1 MKPVE
6 NNSYSMIDAKYRP
19 SIFRWSQYSMQVW
32 GVYLHSW
39 TCTWFMSLQLA
50 FSLII
55 KHVRQKNEFLWH
67 NHSTSMFT
75 HYKTWTPETR
85 HEHDSL
91 KMLIQMTYVGIRLS
105 ESLYQYIGDQSQCI
119 FPIHVSLISHGQF
132 KYLYNNNVITL
143 IFAAWLTQFI
153 AFSDGDNGAEI
164 FNYFVM
170 DFSTCIHYIYA
181 ITVPLTII
189 TCRHYIA
196 FFNDLVAILQLQ
208 KNSIRFQ

>member
-1 MKPVE
+1 MFVRKT
-6 NNSYSMIDAKYRP
+6 NSYDIIIP
-19 SIFRWSQYSMQVW
+19 
-32 GVYLHSW
+32 
-39 TCTWFMSLQLA
+39 LA
-50 FSLII
+50 CSLII
-55 KHVRQKNEFLWH
+55 KHERQKRVMSTILWKCSFKWH
-67 NHSTSMFT
+67 MWVCVNTG
-75 HYKTWTPETR
+75 
-85 HEHDSL
+85 
-91 KMLIQMTYVGIRLS
+91 V
-105 ESLYQYIGDQSQCI
+105 YIEDRSPCI

-132 KYLYNNNVITL
+132 KYLYNNHVITL
-143 IFAAWLTQFI
+143 IFTAWLTQFI